1 MTQPGPLSP
10 RTLALKHSEPRV
22 EVGGADASLPPR
34 PEARWFV
41 LLPGAPACQRPLH
54 SLVCTAARSPSVSA
68 SSSSMEPVVWLFF
81 GSMSSS
87 IICFDPLAQ

>member
-34 PEARWFV
+34 PEAHWFV
-41 LLPGAPACQRPLH
+41 LLPGAPACQSPLH
-54 SLVCTAARSPSVSA
+54 SWNPLFGYSLVLWVLPSFVL
-68 SSSSMEPVVWLFF
+68 VH
-81 GSMSSS
+81 
-87 IICFDPLAQ
+87 